1 MNFINT
7 ATVADEK
14 CCLYNG
20 TVLCSSSCKVSR
32 KKLTCEFTG
41 NECKADSVNPS
52 TKYYHALLC
61 GVCESSNAAAQLS
74 AAYNEDF
81 TSNSLTKLSILK
93 LLLLFLEII
102 ILNVQCFYC

>member
-20 TVLCSSSCKVSR
+20 TVLCSSSCKVSG

-41 NECKADSVNPS
+41 NECKADSES
-52 TKYYHALLC
+52 KY
-61 GVCESSNAAAQLS
+61 
-74 AAYNEDF
+74 
-81 TSNSLTKLSILK
+81 
-93 LLLLFLEII
+93 
-102 ILNVQCFYC
+102 